1 MSGGAYDYF
10 YHKLQD
16 LAIENRDRDVRR
28 LAVQKVIDA
37 LANVMHDIEWVD
49 SADYSPGDEHK
60 AIDELLSVLGADPI
74 TILKAHAFD
83 RLRDT
88 FNDGAFNDDK
98 R

>member
-10 YHKLQD
+10 YLKLEEI
-16 LAIENRDRDVRR
+16 AIEKKDRDVRR
-28 LAVQKVIDA
+28 LAVQKVVDA
-37 LANVMHDIEWVD
+37 LAKAMYEIEWVD
-49 SADYSPGDEHK
+49 SGDCSPGDEHE
-60 AIDELLSVLGADPI
+60 AIDNLMSVLGADPI